1 MPSVT
6 PPLRDP
12 PLSALP
18 SPGVALT
25 TYFLAFLLQISSPT
39 SEPLPSESWMS
50 TTSCAEWQASP
61 LCPTMGPGP
70 GWCACWRTRPARP
83 RAPHPAPL
91 HWSLSWWYCWWCWPS
106 CVRRVPNTQ
115 HSGWINQLL
124 DSCKAIQLLIYSWMI
139 PYTKVPTS
147 LELFLF
153 FLEVRKVLAFH
164 LFNYR
169 LFSFFFLCTQMN
181 CLNRASRCSD
191 QTPGGCSME
200 SWPLCFAQSRPW
212 SEVCLHLAAVL
223 HSSFHQGKKEAHVK
237 VVAAVYFW
245 PSSCGFFTLYKVPER
260 TYLSLAHPSVKL
272 TKNCRIQRTK
282 WKIWVPSQSL
292 GAQNFLPALRSRRI
306 YHR

>member
-39 SEPLPSESWMS
+39 SEPLPSESWIS

-91 HWSLSWWYCWWCWPS
+91 HWSPSWWYCWWCWPS

-115 HSGWINQLL
+115 HGGWINHLL

-153 FLEVRKVLAFH
+153 FLDVRKVLAFH

-169 LFSFFFLCTQMN
+169 LFSFFLFFFFHVLRWIVWTGPPAVVTRPQVGV
-181 CLNRASRCSD
+181 LWS
-191 QTPGGCSME
+191 PGPS
-200 SWPLCFAQSRPW
+200 
-212 SEVCLHLAAVL
+212 VL
-223 HSSFHQGKKEAHVK
+223 HK
-237 VVAAVYFW
+237 VG
-245 PSSCGFFTLYKVPER
+245 PG
-260 TYLSLAHPSVKL
+260 
-272 TKNCRIQRTK
+272 
-282 WKIWVPSQSL
+282 
-292 GAQNFLPALRSRRI
+292 LRSVYTWQPSCTTPSIRGKRRLVWKQ
-306 YHR
+306 